1 MPQVLVV
8 DDLAVD
14 RRLAGSLL
22 SRNPDLRIAL
32 AASGAEA
39 LLHLE
44 ESVPDV
50 IVTDLQMPEL
60 NGLELVVAVRQ
71 RFPLV
76 PVVLMTAYGSEDV
89 AVRALKAG
97 AASYVPKS
105 RLARDLLRT
114 VESVLATAGAQRRDA
129 RLMECLAANHWTFE
143 LKNDPALLKALADHL
158 HQHVTRLGLCDET
171 GRIRLTI
178 ALEEAMANA
187 LYHGNL
193 ELSSEL
199 RQRDG
204 EVFLAAAEERRRES
218 PYRDR
223 TIHVSATLSR
233 AEAVYVVSDDG
244 HGFDPSLVPDPTDPA
259 NLEGTS
265 GRGLLLIRT
274 FMDEVRFNERGNEI
288 TMIKRCDPQSPAMSC
303 GRPVAEFAGGP
314 AT

>member
-1 MPQVLVV
+1 MAKVLIV

-14 RRLAGSLL
+14 RRLAQGLL
-22 SRNPDLRIAL
+22 APNPNLRTSF

-50 IVTDLQMPEL
+50 VLTDLQMPEL

-71 RFPLV
+71 RHPLV
-76 PVVLMTAYGSEDV
+76 PVILMTAYGSEEV

-105 RLARDLLRT
+105 RMARDLLRT
-114 VESVLATAGAQRRDA
+114 VESVLAAAGAQRSNA
-129 RLMECLAANHWTFE
+129 RLMECLARNDCTFE
-143 LKNDPALLKALADHL
+143 LENDAALLSSLADHL

-178 ALEEAMANA
+178 ALEEALANA

-199 RQRDG
+199 RRRDADA
-204 EVFLAAAEERRRES
+204 FLAAAEERRRQM
-218 PYRDR
+218 PYRER
-223 TIHVSATLSR
+223 TIRVTASVSRT
-233 AEAVYVVSDDG
+233 EAVYVVRDEG
-244 HGFDPSLVPDPTDPA
+244 PGFDPAQVPDPTDPA
-259 NLEGTS
+259 NIEQST
-265 GRGLLLIRT
+265 GRGLLLIRA
-274 FMDEVRFNERGNEI
+274 FMDDVMHNPSGNEI
-288 TMIKRCDPQSPAMSC
+288 TMIKRCDGHAAQGSRGLA
-303 GRPVAEFAGGP
+303 VAQCAD
-314 AT
+314 